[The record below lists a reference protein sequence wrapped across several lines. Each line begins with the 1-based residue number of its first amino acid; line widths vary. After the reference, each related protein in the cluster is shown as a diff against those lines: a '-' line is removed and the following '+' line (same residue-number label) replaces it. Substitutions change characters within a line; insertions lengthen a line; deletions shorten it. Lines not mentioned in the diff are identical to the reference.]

1 MLGMNSKD
9 KGVWGQQTVWL
20 SENSSTN
27 SQEVWTVK
35 TPFTNPGY
43 YWVKEQKQQLL
54 PSAESNQY
62 GKWGQRSKAPS
73 WVSWMAAATQED
85 GATPHLPEAC
95 LWGTSPSGSP
105 MPPTYSWKQTDFRS
119 PASNLNPVS
128 KQLQVYIEWT
138 AQPGVSTAGT
148 NTQE

>member
-1 MLGMNSKD
+1 MLPKMLGMNSKD
-9 KGVWGQQTVWL
+9 KGVWGQFDYQRTVAQIAKKFGLWKPPL
-20 SENSSTN
+20 L
-27 SQEVWTVK
+27 
-35 TPFTNPGY
+35 
-43 YWVKEQKQQLL
+43 WVKEQKQQLL
-54 PSAESNQY
+54 SSAESNEY
-62 GKWGQRSKAPS
+62 GKLGQRSKAPF
-73 WVSWMAAATQED
+73 WMSWMVQLPTKMEPP
-85 GATPHLPEAC
+85 PHPPEAG

-105 MPPTYSWKQTDFRS
+105 VPPTYSWKQTDFRF